1 MDLVDVV
8 IGIDPHKHSSTTA
21 ALDRSG
27 RLLQVARFPAS
38 RDGYRALRQWAA
50 RWPARSFAVEGASGL
65 GRPVAQQLLGYGE
78 TVVDVP
84 AKLAARVRLLSS
96 GHNRKT
102 DPDDAIATA
111 RAAVQADVLQPVT
124 AEDHSTVL
132 RLLSERR
139 DQLVAQRTRTINRL
153 HVLLTDLIPAGSG
166 PQLTAGRA
174 AQLLRRVRTSSATT
188 GARRVRRELAS
199 DLVRDVRRLDRQLA
213 DLQRRITRA
222 VKQAPTTLPELF
234 GVRSVLTAKLLGEVG
249 DVSRFATKAQFASS
263 SYTGTA
269 PIEAS
274 SGEVVRHRLS
284 RAGNRQLN
292 HALHLMAICQISH
305 DTAGRSYYQRK
316 PAERKSSKEALRC
329 LKRRLSDVV
338 YQRML
343 ADQRHAQTPAP

>member
-1 MDLVDVV
+1 VDPVEV
-8 IGIDPHKHSSTTA
+8 IIGIDPRKRSSTTA
-21 ALDRSG
+21 AVDGTG
-27 RLLQVARFPAS
+27 RVLQVARFPAT
-38 RDGYRALRQWAA
+38 RDGYRALRLWAR

-174 AQLLRRVRTSSATT
+174 AQLLRRVRTSATT

-305 DTAGRSYYQRK
+305 DTAGRVYYQRK
-316 PAERKSSKEALRC
+316 RAEGKSSKEALRC

-338 YQRML
+338 YQRL
-343 ADQRHAQTPAP
+343 VADQRRAHTPAA

>member
-65 GRPVAQQLLGYGE
+65 ADRWP
-78 TVVDVP
+78 
-84 AKLAARVRLLSS
+84 SS
-96 GHNRKT
+96 CW
-102 DPDDAIATA
+102 ATA
-111 RAAVQADVLQPVT
+111 RPSWTSQPSWLLGSDCCHRATTARPTPTTRSPRPEPRCRPTSCSQSRSKTTARCYGCSLNAATNWSPNAPGP
-124 AEDHSTVL
+124 STG
-132 RLLSERR
+132 S
-139 DQLVAQRTRTINRL
+139 TCCSPTSSP
-153 HVLLTDLIPAGSG
+153 PAAA
-166 PQLTAGRA
+166 QLTAGRA

-213 DLQRRITRA
+213 DLQRRITRV

-249 DVSRFATKAQFASS
+249 DVGRFATKAQFA

-316 PAERKSSKEALRC
+316 RAEGKSSKEALRC

>member
-1 MDLVDVV
+1 VDLVDVV

-65 GRPVAQQLLGYGE
+65 GRPVAQQLLGSGE
-78 TVVDVP
+78 TGVDVP

-166 PQLTAGRA
+166 PQLTADRA
-174 AQLLRRVRTSSATT
+174 AQLLRRVRTSATT

-249 DVSRFATKAQFASS
+249 DVGRFATKAQFA

-316 PAERKSSKEALRC
+316 RAEGKSSKEALRC

>member
-1 MDLVDVV
+1 VDLVDVV

-102 DPDDAIATA
+102 DPDDAVATA

-166 PQLTAGRA
+166 PQLTADRA
-174 AQLLRRVRTSSATT
+174 AQLLRRCAPAPPPAPAACAASWPATW
-188 GARRVRRELAS
+188 
-199 DLVRDVRRLDRQLA
+199 
-213 DLQRRITRA
+213 
-222 VKQAPTTLPELF
+222 
-234 GVRSVLTAKLLGEVG
+234 
-249 DVSRFATKAQFASS
+249 FATCAGWTASWPTCS
-263 SYTGTA
+263 VGS
-269 PIEAS
+269 PERS
-274 SGEVVRHRLS
+274 
-284 RAGNRQLN
+284 NRPRQPCLN
-292 HALHLMAICQISH
+292 
-305 DTAGRSYYQRK
+305 
-316 PAERKSSKEALRC
+316 C
-329 LKRRLSDVV
+329 LECDPS
-338 YQRML
+338 
-343 ADQRHAQTPAP
+343 